1 MNETELLEYQQR
13 MTLAKG
19 IQAALARVPGTSRL
33 QKCSR
38 LGVTPYALDKWITG
52 VSQPTEQNL
61 ARLARLANVEQE
73 WIRAGGQDLGIE
85 G

>member
-1 MNETELLEYQQR
+1 MNETELLEYEARQ
-13 MTLAKG
+13 TLAKG
-19 IQAALARVPGTSRL
+19 IQAALGRIPGSSRL

-52 VSQPTEQNL
+52 VSEPSEMNM

-73 WIRAGGQDLGIE
+73 WIRNGGKDVLSE
-85 G
+85 D

>member
-1 MNETELLEYQQR
+1 VNESELIEYEARQTVAR
-13 MTLAKG
+13 G
-19 IQAALARVPGTSRL
+19 IQAALTRVPGNSRL

-52 VSQPTEQNL
+52 VSTPSEQNL

-73 WIRAGGQDLGIE
+73 WIRNGGQDVTEE